1 MTDRAA
7 LVQATARSR
16 YGRIAPLYDLL
27 GSAWSFGAIA
37 AAARAHLHRVH
48 EGDRVLV
55 AGAGTGASA
64 LAAARRG
71 AHVTVVD
78 LDATM
83 LAAAR
88 RRFERAG
95 IEAQLIHGNVLE
107 HQVEHQAG
115 HRAEQGYDVVCAP
128 FFLDVFE
135 PARAVHVA
143 HHLRELLRPDGC
155 LLVADF
161 AGPQGGALR
170 RATQHAYHAVP
181 LAAFRIIA
189 RTDARPL
196 VDMGQV
202 VEAAGFDVVERVP
215 VRIGG
220 VGPAFFEAIAAVPAQ
235 APP

>member
-7 LVQATARSR
+7 LVEATARSR

-27 GSAWSFGAIA
+27 GSVYSFGAIA
-37 AAARAHLHRVH
+37 AAARAHLHHVQP
-48 EGDRVLV
+48 GDRVLV

-83 LAAAR
+83 LGAGR

-95 IEAQLIHGNVLE
+95 VEAQLIHGNVLE
-107 HQVEHQAG
+107 HA
-115 HRAEQGYDVVCAP
+115 AERPYDVVCAP
-128 FFLDVFE
+128 FFLDVFHHD
-135 PARAVHVA
+135 RAVDVA
-143 HHLRELLRPDGC
+143 HHLRELLRPGGW

-161 AGPQGGALR
+161 AGPQGGAVR
-170 RATQHAYHAVP
+170 RAAQHVYHAVP

-196 VDMGQV
+196 VDMGGV
-202 VEAAGFDVVERVP
+202 VEEAGFDVVERVP

-220 VGPAFFEAIAAVPAQ
+220 VGPAFFESIAAVPSAVN
-235 APP
+235 A